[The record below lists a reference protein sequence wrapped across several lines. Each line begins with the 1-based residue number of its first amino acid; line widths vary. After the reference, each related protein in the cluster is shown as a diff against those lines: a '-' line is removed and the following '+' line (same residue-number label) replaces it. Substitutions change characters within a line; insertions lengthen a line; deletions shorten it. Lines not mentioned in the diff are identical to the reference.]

1 MSIKLDLHIHT
12 LSHGKVLIDH
22 DNLRQ
27 ALDRNGVDGVAITN
41 FFDISH
47 AVWLRKMLPDK
58 IIIVGQEVWT
68 KEGHII
74 GLGLNEQI
82 PDFIGAEDAIR
93 LIHKQGGIAVAPHPY
108 LNLGIGEKAEDLP
121 IDAIEVY
128 SGLMGRAVIFNHLAE
143 RLANKRNIP
152 RVASTD
158 TMDTKFIGRSYTNVL
173 TDAPED
179 ILETIKA
186 GRIKLKRRAVPLPV
200 VFILKNLLNFTNF
213 EPCSLHE
220 VPCYIC
226 GKSMAVR
233 ILKKKYTCSDC
244 GKEVRSRIACCN
256 GHFLCIDCVCS
267 RALQERKHWE

>member
-12 LSHGKVLIDH
+12 LSQGKVLIDH

-93 LIHKQGGIAVAPHPY
+93 LIHKQGGIAVAPQKS
-108 LNLGIGEKAEDLP
+108 GI
-121 IDAIEVY
+121 
-128 SGLMGRAVIFNHLAE
+128 
-143 RLANKRNIP
+143 
-152 RVASTD
+152 
-158 TMDTKFIGRSYTNVL
+158 
-173 TDAPED
+173 
-179 ILETIKA
+179 
-186 GRIKLKRRAVPLPV
+186 
-200 VFILKNLLNFTNF
+200 
-213 EPCSLHE
+213 CSLS
-220 VPCYIC
+220 PSPMI
-226 GKSMAVR
+226 
-233 ILKKKYTCSDC
+233 
-244 GKEVRSRIACCN
+244 
-256 GHFLCIDCVCS
+256 
-267 RALQERKHWE
+267 